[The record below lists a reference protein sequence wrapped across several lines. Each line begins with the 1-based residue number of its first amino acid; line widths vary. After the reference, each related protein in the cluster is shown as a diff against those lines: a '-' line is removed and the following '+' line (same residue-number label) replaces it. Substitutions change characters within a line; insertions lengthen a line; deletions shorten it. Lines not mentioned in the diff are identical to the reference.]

1 MTDKRTLVIRL
12 CGCVDLINEESFLPV
27 SWRNI
32 YCGTVEGREK
42 KKQSEVGSC
51 RILKKKNKNG
61 ETN

>member
-42 KKQSEVGSC
+42 KNRARLVAVGF
-51 RILKKKNKNG
+51 
-61 ETN
+61 